1 MAITAKLLTDTQL
14 SERLAKVGE
23 GLPDAAAVMV
33 VEWRSRA
40 EALRRHAKVF
50 LGFIVLALVAGI
62 GFVWLADVLVEKG
75 IKAAGKAQNVVLKNR
90 KITEIEL
97 LRRRKDDALEQLEVA
112 ATKLEERRD
121 KIITAMEVALHGG
134 GSLWFPQDSG
144 TKSNLWRI
152 HFADSR
158 TGWVVGRNGTIL
170 HTIDGGKTWTKQVS
184 GTTLNLARGHFAD
197 SRTGWVIG
205 YGGTILHTTDGGE
218 TWTKQVSSTTLRFVR
233 IHFADFRMG
242 WVVGYGGTI
251 LHTTDGGE
259 IWTKQDSGTTLS
271 LVRIHFAD
279 SRTGWVVGHGGTIL
293 HTTDGGETWK
303 KQVSGTTSHL
313 WQIHFADSRT
323 GWVVGNGGTILRTID
338 GGKTWTKQD
347 SGTTLN
353 LVRSHFADSRTGWV
367 VGEGGTILA
376 TRDYDLKLADLT
388 IYEQIARAKNSP
400 LAGLFTQRRQIADLE
415 AIAKSLVEN
424 RETQDSLKVDIK
436 AFTRLGEAAVAPSQP
451 PPRVPPDNTDRKSSA
466 SDDTFGEFSMQSS
479 VLRVT
484 TILLI
489 AFLVQIL
496 VSLYR
501 YNTRLASYYDARA
514 DAVLMT
520 QFAGTEFD
528 NLVELLSPD
537 RFDFGRQPRSPMGNA
552 VELAREILRTG
563 RTRS

>member
-1 MAITAKLLTDTQL
+1 LN
-14 SERLAKVGE
+14 
-23 GLPDAAAVMV
+23 
-33 VEWRSRA
+33 
-40 EALRRHAKVF
+40 
-50 LGFIVLALVAGI
+50 LV
-62 GFVWLADVLVEKG
+62 
-75 IKAAGKAQNVVLKNR
+75 
-90 KITEIEL
+90 
-97 LRRRKDDALEQLEVA
+97 
-112 ATKLEERRD
+112 
-121 KIITAMEVALHGG
+121 
-134 GSLWFPQDSG
+134 
-144 TKSNLWRI
+144 RI

-158 TGWVVGRNGTIL
+158 TGWVV
-170 HTIDGGKTWTKQVS
+170 
-184 GTTLNLARGHFAD
+184 
-197 SRTGWVIG
+197 G

>member
-1 MAITAKLLTDTQL
+1 
-14 SERLAKVGE
+14 
-23 GLPDAAAVMV
+23 
-33 VEWRSRA
+33 
-40 EALRRHAKVF
+40 
-50 LGFIVLALVAGI
+50 
-62 GFVWLADVLVEKG
+62 
-75 IKAAGKAQNVVLKNR
+75 
-90 KITEIEL
+90 
-97 LRRRKDDALEQLEVA
+97 
-112 ATKLEERRD
+112 
-121 KIITAMEVALHGG
+121 
-134 GSLWFPQDSG
+134 
-144 TKSNLWRI
+144 
-152 HFADSR
+152 
-158 TGWVVGRNGTIL
+158 
-170 HTIDGGKTWTKQVS
+170 
-184 GTTLNLARGHFAD
+184 
-197 SRTGWVIG
+197 
-205 YGGTILHTTDGGE
+205 
-218 TWTKQVSSTTLRFVR
+218 
-233 IHFADFRMG
+233 
-242 WVVGYGGTI
+242 
-251 LHTTDGGE
+251 
-259 IWTKQDSGTTLS
+259 
-271 LVRIHFAD
+271 
-279 SRTGWVVGHGGTIL
+279 VVGHGGTIL

>member
-144 TKSNLWRI
+144 TTSHLWEI

-158 TGWVVGRNGTIL
+158 TGWAVGYGGTIL